1 MQSSSLPVHGALRA
15 ARLNLALG
23 AVLLGL
29 KFQAYRITAAEA
41 IFSDAMESIVNVA
54 AAALAL
60 ALLNFAAKPADRDHP
75 YGHGK
80 AEYFSAAFEGGMIA
94 IAAIWIALGA
104 TQALLLQRAPQRLET
119 GLLWVSLAGVVN
131 LALGL
136 YLIRIGG
143 RTQSPTLVASGHH
156 LLSDFITTLGVVLGL
171 ILVLMTGL
179 NWLDPVVALLVAVH
193 LGWVGLGLV
202 RSSLNA
208 LLDSEDGPLMGMVT
222 ETVNRN
228 LFPGI
233 IRLHHTRVIRAG
245 RHHHIDAHVVVPE
258 FWTVEQAHQ
267 ETEKFEAAVLADYP
281 FEGEI
286 AFHLDPCRRAYCA
299 VCSVPDCPLRQQ
311 PFRARLPHT
320 VQEITNPAEP
330 ESLPLEV

>member
-1 MQSSSLPVHGALRA
+1 LQPSSLPAHGGLRA
-15 ARLNLALG
+15 ARLNLIIGTAL
-23 AVLLGL
+23 LLL
-29 KFQAYRITAAEA
+29 KFQAFRITGAQA

-94 IAAIWIALGA
+94 IAAIWIALDA
-104 TQALLLQRAPQRLET
+104 LQALLLHHVPQRLEA
-119 GLLWVSLAGVVN
+119 GLLWISLAGVVN

-136 YLIRIGG
+136 YLIRTG
-143 RTQSPTLVASGHH
+143 RKSLSPTLVASGQH

-171 ILVLMTGL
+171 VLVLMTGL
-179 NWLDPVVALLVAVH
+179 NWLDPTVALLVAVH

-208 LLDSEDGPLMGMVT
+208 LLDSEDAQLIGVIT

-258 FWTVEQAHQ
+258 FWTVERAHQ

-299 VCSVPDCPLRQQ
+299 VCSVADCSLRQH

-320 VQEITNPAEP
+320 IQEITNPVEP